1 MAVVFR
7 DGALAE
13 LCNSRAR
20 LNARWGEVLGA
31 EIARRLFELHTV
43 DAFTIHSLPYARVG
57 TSPGESLTVEFQHGL
72 VVRCERGSPDL
83 ADDYFVIIDIYV
95 NEEER

>member
-1 MAVVFR
+1 MAVAFR

-31 EIARRLFELHTV
+31 EIARRLIELHAADASTV
-43 DAFTIHSLPYARVG
+43 RSLPHAVVRTG
-57 TSPGESLTVEFQHGL
+57 PGETLTVEFQSGL
-72 VVRCERGSPDL
+72 VMRCERGSPDL
-83 ADDYFVIIDIYV
+83 ADDYFVIIDINV

>member
-7 DGALAE
+7 AGALAE

-20 LNARWGEVLGA
+20 LNARWGEALGA
-31 EIARRLFELHTV
+31 EIARRLFELHAA
-43 DAFTIHSLPYARVG
+43 DASTIHSLPYARME
-57 TSPGESLTVEFQHGL
+57 TSPGETLTIEFQHGL
-72 VVRCERGSPDL
+72 VMRCERRSPDL

>member
-13 LCNSRAR
+13 LCSSRAR
-20 LNARWGEVLGA
+20 LNARWGVALGA
-31 EIARRLFELHTV
+31 EIARRLFDLQAADTS
-43 DAFTIHSLPYARVG
+43 TIASLPYARLEA
-57 TSPGESLTVEFQHGL
+57 SSGESLTVEFRHGL
-72 VVRCERGSPDL
+72 VMRCERGSPDFP
-83 ADDYFVIIDIYV
+83 DDCFVIIDIYV

>member
-7 DGALAE
+7 EGTLAE

-20 LNARWGEVLGA
+20 LNARWGEALGA
-31 EIARRLFELHTV
+31 EIARRLIELHAA
-43 DAFTIHSLPYARVG
+43 DASTIHSLPYARVETG
-57 TSPGESLTVEFQHGL
+57 PDDTLTVEFQHGL
-72 VVRCERGSPDL
+72 AVRCETGSLDL

>member
-1 MAVVFR
+1 MAVVFG

-20 LNARWGEVLGA
+20 LDARWGGALGA
-31 EIARRLFELHTV
+31 EIARRLIELHAADASTV
-43 DAFTIHSLPYARVG
+43 HSLPHARVETG
-57 TSPGESLTVEFQHGL
+57 PDDTLTVEFQHGL
-72 VVRCERGSPDL
+72 VVRCETGSPDL

>member
-1 MAVVFR
+1 MAVAFR

-20 LNARWGEVLGA
+20 LNARWGAELGA
-31 EIARRLFELHTV
+31 EIARRLYELHAADASTV
-43 DAFTIHSLPYARVG
+43 QALPHARVESG
-57 TSPGESLTVEFQHGL
+57 PGRNLTIEFQHGL
-72 VVRCERGSPDL
+72 VVRCERGSADH
-83 ADDYFVIIDIYV
+83 ADDLFVISDIYV